1 MLRRWPGM
9 ARPYETLQPFLSGS
23 NAVAGSLFCPLS
35 AQDRDL
41 LRSSAAG
48 HPDSQ
53 MFHLV
58 LCKEGKSTCVPVSD
72 ARGDRVTLF
81 VHLL

>member
-1 MLRRWPGM
+1 MLRRCPGM
-9 ARPYETLQPFLSGS
+9 GYLTLQHFLSGS
-23 NAVAGSLFCPLS
+23 NAVTGSFFCRLS
-35 AQDRDL
+35 EQDRDL
-41 LRSSAAG
+41 LLSTAAG

-72 ARGDRVTLF
+72 A
-81 VHLL
+81 